1 MALYG
6 PDAVVVDAETG
17 ERLSLRP
24 HAREERLREEAAR
37 LRAAEEAERAV
48 LLGPAGTRAKKEER
62 KRMLLSLQRRQ
73 HEYLQSVID
82 EEVAAEKAREVQWR
96 TDPLQN
102 AAAKR
107 LLRSRF
113 DRERAAARDRIT
125 RISKEN
131 ELVLVHR
138 MIESNLLR

>member
-1 MALYG
+1 ME
-6 PDAVVVDAETG
+6 VVDAETG

-37 LRAAEEAERAV
+37 ARAAEEAERAS
-48 LLGPAGTRAKKEER
+48 LLGPAEQRARKEER
-62 KRMLLSLQRRQ
+62 KRKLLALQRRQ
-73 HEYLQSVID
+73 HEYLQSAVD
-82 EEVAAEKAREVQWR
+82 DEVAAEKAREVQWR

-138 MIESNLLR
+138 MIECNLLR